1 VFVADSLAAAFAC
14 FFGFAVFAL
23 GLGASAFE
31 PAADSCATAIRGEM
45 QAQAQ
50 TNASARV
57 HPAPSQFRFFAQ
69 CFRFS
74 SNGNP
79 QPSEVLRRSTV
90 LLLLAR
96 LSAPKVFAR

>member
-1 VFVADSLAAAFAC
+1 
-14 FFGFAVFAL
+14 
-23 GLGASAFE
+23 
-31 PAADSCATAIRGEM
+31 M

-57 HPAPSQFRFFAQ
+57 HPAPKQFRFFAQ
-69 CFRFS
+69 CSRFS

-96 LSAPKVFAR
+96 LSAPNDLRKMIRAKKRKPNRSWHCNHPPSKEAMPVPLG

>member
-1 VFVADSLAAAFAC
+1 M
-14 FFGFAVFAL
+14 
-23 GLGASAFE
+23 
-31 PAADSCATAIRGEM
+31 RGEM

-57 HPAPSQFRFFAQ
+57 LPAPSQFRFFAQ

-79 QPSEVLRRSTV
+79 QLSEVLRRSTV

-96 LSAPKVFAR
+96 LSAPKVFAKRSSQDDPRQKKKAQPKLAL

>member
-1 VFVADSLAAAFAC
+1 
-14 FFGFAVFAL
+14 
-23 GLGASAFE
+23 
-31 PAADSCATAIRGEM
+31 M

-69 CFRFS
+69 FRFS

-79 QPSEVLRRSTV
+79 QPSEVLRSSTV

-96 LSAPKVFAR
+96 LSAPKVFAKRSSQDDPRQKKKAQPKLAL